1 MPALP
6 TAYLTPVAAFAP
18 LFGKRIW
25 SQAQLL
31 VLGAILAP
39 GKRTTTAVLRVMGL
53 SQEQHFQ
60 NYHRV
65 LSRAVWSSFEVSR
78 VLLGLLLTTFASC
91 GPIVAGLDDT
101 IERRWGP
108 QIKARG
114 IYRDPVRSSH
124 SHYVKASGL
133 RWLSLMLLVWIPW
146 AQRVWALPFLTVLA
160 PSERYYQGQGR
171 RRKKLTDWA
180 RQMLL
185 CLRRWVRRRTLVLVA
200 DSSFAVLELLARVQR
215 LHEPIIMIVRLRLD
229 AALYAPAPPR
239 RPGTKGRPRKKGQRL
254 PSLAQVL
261 TDPATVWQR
270 VTIRHW
276 YGQGP
281 RTVEIASRTCVWYR
295 SGLPVVPI
303 RWVLIRDP
311 RGQFKP
317 QALLCTDVSVAPQQ
331 ILEWFVL
338 RWQLEVTLEEVRA
351 HLGVETQRQWS
362 DRAIART
369 TPALFG
375 LFSLVTLLAHRSTAR
390 GKLPVRQTAWYTKT
404 VPTFSDALAV
414 VRLRLWQSLPFPAVP
429 EGTDSLQ
436 IPRALLAR
444 FTDALC
450 YAA

>member
-1 MPALP
+1 
-6 TAYLTPVAAFAP
+6 
-18 LFGKRIW
+18 
-25 SQAQLL
+25 
-31 VLGAILAP
+31 
-39 GKRTTTAVLRVMGL
+39 
-53 SQEQHFQ
+53 
-60 NYHRV
+60 
-65 LSRAVWSSFEVSR
+65 
-78 VLLGLLLTTFASC
+78 
-91 GPIVAGLDDT
+91 
-101 IERRWGP
+101 
-108 QIKARG
+108 
-114 IYRDPVRSSH
+114 
-124 SHYVKASGL
+124 
-133 RWLSLMLLVWIPW
+133 
-146 AQRVWALPFLTVLA
+146 
-160 PSERYYQGQGR
+160 
-171 RRKKLTDWA
+171 
-180 RQMLL
+180 
-185 CLRRWVRRRTLVLVA
+185 VRRRTLVLVA